1 MKEPENFSFKMNEQP
16 IKIQKKE
23 HAKRGLQSSVK
34 PKIDNN
40 QSEVNNFF
48 FKRKGNKF

>member
-1 MKEPENFSFKMNEQP
+1 MKEPENFPLKMNEQP
-16 IKIQKKE
+16 NKIQKKE
-23 HAKRGLQSSVK
+23 HAKKGSQSSIK